1 MINRLEKQKTQE
13 KIHQATLSS
22 SLRKQETRTKIQLGG
37 LLLKSGLADCF
48 DIFPGDDLQLDPEK
62 HQLAMSLLGALIDL
76 KNTAEKDPDLYNYWL
91 SLGLKK
97 ING

>member
-1 MINRLEKQKTQE
+1 METKVRQE
-13 KIHQATLSS
+13 NSKITALSS

-62 HQLAMSLLGALIDL
+62 HDYAMTLLGALIEL
-76 KNTAEKDPDLYNYWL
+76 KKAAEKDPDIYQYWF
-91 SLGLKK
+91 SVGA
-97 ING
+97 NNVSE